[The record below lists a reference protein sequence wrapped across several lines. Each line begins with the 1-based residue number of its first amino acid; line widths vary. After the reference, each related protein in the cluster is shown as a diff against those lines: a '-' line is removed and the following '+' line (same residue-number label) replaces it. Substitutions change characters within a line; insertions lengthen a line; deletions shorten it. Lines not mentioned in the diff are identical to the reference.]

1 MSAYQSYTD
10 AELLL
15 LLSQDSEEAFEVLY
29 HRHWENIY
37 KVAFLL
43 LKDSSASKDV
53 VQDIFI
59 WLWQKRNQLE
69 IQTLPAYLK
78 TAVKFKVANYI
89 RSGNFRES
97 FFETLGKLTITE
109 NAPEAAEITEMKEL
123 KAIIINAVELLP
135 DKCRTI
141 YKLSRNEN
149 LTNQQIADQLNLS
162 VKTVEGQMTIALRR
176 IRGAIDPYLLSLLL
190 LVSFHRF

>member
-1 MSAYQSYTD
+1 
-10 AELLL
+10 

-37 KVAFLL
+37 KVAFVL
-43 LKDSSASKDV
+43 LKDSNASKDV

-149 LTNQQIADQLNLS
+149 LTNQQIADQLGLS

>member
-37 KVAFLL
+37 KVAFVL

-89 RSGNFRES
+89 RSGNFRVS
-97 FFETLGKLTITE
+97 FFETLGRLTINE

-123 KAIIINAVELLP
+123 KAIILNAVELLP

-149 LTNQQIADQLNLS
+149 LTNQQIADQLGLA

-176 IRGAIDPYLLSLLL
+176 IKGAIDPYLLSLLL
-190 LVSFHRF
+190 LVAGDRF